1 MKKIRIVS
9 CNDSMKWYWNSI
21 GQEVE
26 YNGTVIGPD
35 NNGGIEYRCR
45 DNYGYI
51 NFVSGNDAVVVGKG
65 DIDSRLEKMVA
76 DETFRQV
83 STIELIASEN
93 FASEAVMKLAGSVL
107 TNKYAE
113 GYPGK
118 RYYNG
123 CDHMDSIEQL
133 AIDTLCDLFGSNYA
147 NVQPHCGANANTA
160 VYQAFLKPG
169 DKILGM
175 DLASGGHLS
184 HGSPPN
190 ISGKVYDAYTYG
202 VDANGLL
209 DYDEIRAKAIEVQ
222 PKMIVA
228 GASAYPRRINWK
240 LFREIADEVG
250 ALLLVDMAHYSGLI
264 AGGVYPNPVPH
275 AHVVTSTTH
284 KTLRGPRGGVI
295 LWNEEAF
302 SKRINGAIFPGTQ
315 GGPLMH
321 IIAAKAQCFIEANTL
336 EFRDYAYNVVQNAK
350 GMCTVFEENGFPV
363 QTGGTDSHVIL
374 MDLSNSK
381 YSGREAADLLEENG
395 ITVNKNGIPNDPR
408 SFMETSGIRI
418 GTAAETTRKM
428 SNPAFK
434 ELAKKIVNILK

>member
-1 MKKIRIVS
+1 MDSKIR
-9 CNDSMKWYWNSI
+9 SI
-21 GQEVE
+21 LNRE
-26 YNGTVIGPD
+26 YTRQATTV
-35 NNGGIEYRCR
+35 
-45 DNYGYI
+45 
-51 NFVSGNDAVVVGKG
+51 
-65 DIDSRLEKMVA
+65 
-76 DETFRQV
+76 
-83 STIELIASEN
+83 ELIASEN
-93 FASEAVMKLAGSVL
+93 FASEAVMDLAGSIF

-123 CDHMDSIEQL
+123 CENVDYLETF
-133 AIDTLCDLFGSNYA
+133 AIKTLCQLYGANFA

-169 DKILGM
+169 DRLLGM

-190 ISGKVYDAYTYG
+190 ISGKVYDAYSYG
-202 VDANGLL
+202 VDENGLI
-209 DYDEIRAKAIEVQ
+209 DYDAVRAAAIEAQ

-228 GASAYPRRINWK
+228 GASAYPRQIDWAK
-240 LFREIADEVG
+240 FREIADEVG

-264 AGGVYPNPVPH
+264 AGGVYDNPVPH

-295 LWNEEAF
+295 LWNEEVF

-321 IIAAKAQCFIEANTL
+321 IIAAKAQCFVEASQP
-336 EFRDYAYNVVQNAK
+336 EFSTYASDVVFHAK
-350 GMCTVFEENGFPV
+350 LMCEVFQVRGMKV
-363 QTGGTDSHVIL
+363 QTDGTDSHIIL
-374 MDLSNSK
+374 MDLSDSK
-381 YSGREAADLLEENG
+381 FSGREAADLLEDNG

-408 SFMETSGIRI
+408 SFVETSGIRI
-418 GTAAETTRKM
+418 GTAAETTRGHDTEWFIK
-428 SNPAFK
+428 
-434 ELAKKIVNILK
+434 LANRIADILS

>member
-1 MKKIRIVS
+1 MDSKIR
-9 CNDSMKWYWNSI
+9 SI
-21 GQEVE
+21 LNKE
-26 YNGTVIGPD
+26 YTRQATTV
-35 NNGGIEYRCR
+35 
-45 DNYGYI
+45 
-51 NFVSGNDAVVVGKG
+51 
-65 DIDSRLEKMVA
+65 
-76 DETFRQV
+76 
-83 STIELIASEN
+83 ELIASEN
-93 FASEAVMKLAGSVL
+93 FASEAVMDLAGSIF

-123 CDHMDSIEQL
+123 CENMDYLETF
-133 AIDTLCDLFGSNYA
+133 AIKTLCQLYGANFA

-169 DKILGM
+169 DKLLGM

-190 ISGKVYDAYTYG
+190 ISGKVYDAYSYG
-202 VDANGLL
+202 VDENGLI
-209 DYDEIRAKAIEVQ
+209 DYDAVREKAIEVQ

-228 GASAYPRRINWK
+228 GASAYPRQIDWAK
-240 LFREIADEVG
+240 FREIADEVG

-264 AGGVYPNPVPH
+264 AGGVYDNPVPH

-295 LWNEEAF
+295 LWNEEVF

-321 IIAAKAQCFIEANTL
+321 IIAAKAQCFVEASQP
-336 EFRDYAYNVVQNAK
+336 EFSTYASTVVSHAK
-350 GMCTVFEENGFPV
+350 LMCEVFQVRGLKV
-363 QTGGTDSHVIL
+363 QTDGTDSHIIL
-374 MDLSNSK
+374 MDLSDSK
-381 YSGREAADLLEENG
+381 FSGREAADLLEDNG

-408 SFMETSGIRI
+408 SFVETSGIRI
-418 GTAAETTRKM
+418 GTAAETTRGHDTEWFIK
-428 SNPAFK
+428 
-434 ELAKKIVNILK
+434 LANRIADILS